1 MYTVKILYQDK
12 EGFIKMAIF
21 YHIQNITIK
30 EEDISLQDDDGK
42 IHHYNYCLPESTDYS
57 VSRHGGSITVIDIY
71 HGNSIGTAR
80 KHGVKGNFTTLPYAI
95 AYTCRNGDNGLRQ

>member
-42 IHHYNYCLPESTDYS
+42 IHHYNYDLVLNIEIYNPSLFKK
-57 VSRHGGSITVIDIY
+57 TVY
-71 HGNSIGTAR
+71 
-80 KHGVKGNFTTLPYAI
+80 
-95 AYTCRNGDNGLRQ
+95 